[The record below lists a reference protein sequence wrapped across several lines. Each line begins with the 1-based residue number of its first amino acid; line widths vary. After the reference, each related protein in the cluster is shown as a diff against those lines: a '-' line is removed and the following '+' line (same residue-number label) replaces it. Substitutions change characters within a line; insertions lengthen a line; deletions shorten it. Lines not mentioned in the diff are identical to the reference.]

1 MTEHTETP
9 AATLEAATLRDALPD
24 AGLTLVGTLHGPS
37 HARALLRIGSAV
49 HTVEV
54 GTSLG
59 SAKVAAIGEG
69 VVILARSGGR
79 SERLS
84 LPAS

>member
-1 MTEHTETP
+1 VTEHTETP
-9 AATLEAATLRDALPD
+9 AATLDAATNRAALPD
-24 AGLTLVGTLHGPS
+24 ARLTLIGTLHGPD
-37 HARALLRIGSAV
+37 HARALLRIGRTV
-49 HTVEV
+49 HTVKI
-54 GTSLG
+54 GTDLG

-69 VVILARSGGR
+69 VLILARDGGR